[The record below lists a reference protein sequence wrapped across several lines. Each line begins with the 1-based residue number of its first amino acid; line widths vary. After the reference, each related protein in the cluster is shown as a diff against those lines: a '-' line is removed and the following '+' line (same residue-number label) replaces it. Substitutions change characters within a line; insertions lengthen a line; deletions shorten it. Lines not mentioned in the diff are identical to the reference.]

1 MTKPK
6 AYGRRRADSVHV
18 NTVLRADAMQA
29 VIAVMQTHNLT
40 RSGAIH
46 HLVRLGAGL
55 PPLTEN
61 HGL

>member
-1 MTKPK
+1 MTKPQ

-18 NTVLRADAMQA
+18 NTVLRPDAMQA
-29 VIAVMQTHNLT
+29 VLDVMRQHNLT

-55 PPLTEN
+55 PPLNETN
-61 HGL
+61 GL